1 MRRMWVRA
9 DNVAEE
15 SQMKRTPSKRIK
27 PRTTKASRITRAA
40 DKLLAR
46 GKTTARAKKEEPAA
60 LSMPDVTRRPVTLNV
75 SCGSCVFHR
84 RFAVYDHPCHD
95 LGVAAA
101 SVPCSRY
108 CVDPTHA
115 AKGEEL
121 FKLAAA
127 VGSARNAHLLA
138 AMFASGHRSRR
149 HGFTVGQQV
158 VVRVTPGEYMSN
170 YARGVVIGATT
181 KQVMLAGY
189 DNFTA
194 MLHPS
199 SLLPLD
205 QWRAKRSSLIKAK
218 RVNDPDGVKR
228 IKVKGSAA
236 LAVYEVDLM
245 RGQVAKKR
253 GRPPKK
259 VTGADLAR
267 KRIKSEGKRTITL
280 SS

>member
-1 MRRMWVRA
+1 M
-9 DNVAEE
+9 
-15 SQMKRTPSKRIK
+15 SKPSKKIK
-27 PRTTKASRITRAA
+27 PRTTKDSRITRAA
-40 DKLLAR
+40 TKMLAR
-46 GKTTARAKKEEPAA
+46 VKKEPVAE
-60 LSMPDVTRRPVTLNV
+60 LSMPDVVRRQVTLSV
-75 SCGSCVFHR
+75 TCGSCVFHR
-84 RFAVYDHPCHD
+84 RFAVYDHPCND
-95 LGVAAA
+95 LGTSAA

-108 CVDPTHA
+108 CLDPTHA

-127 VGSARNAHLLA
+127 VGAARNAHLLA
-138 AMFASGHRSRR
+138 AMFASGHRAKR

-170 YARGVVIGATT
+170 YARGVVVGATT

-199 SLLPLD
+199 SLLTLA
-205 QWRAKRSSLIKAK
+205 QWAAKRASLVKSKHI
-218 RVNDPDGVKR
+218 NDPNGVKR
-228 IKVKGSAA
+228 IRVKGSAA
-236 LAVYEVDLM
+236 LSVYEVDLL

-259 VTGADLAR
+259 LTGADLAR
-267 KRIKSEGKRTITL
+267 KRIKSEGNQTITL
-280 SS
+280 SR